1 MPCVPLTWS
10 STLCATVW
18 LTTAALAPVYD
29 VLTLTVGG
37 EICGYYAIGSCVAAI
52 EPAMTM
58 ISEMTMA
65 NIGRWIKNLDK
76 TPPP

>member
-1 MPCVPLTWS
+1 MENKKKRRGMLAVLVGLVLTV
-10 STLCATVW
+10 CGGA
-18 LTTAALAPVYD
+18 
-29 VLTLTVGG
+29 LTLTVGG
-37 EICGYYAIGSCVAAI
+37 EICGYCAIGSCVAAI